1 MNSEQLF
8 ESVGNIDPE
17 LIARADKD
25 VSQTRAYLE
34 RKNRQLT
41 CYARYFFVT
50 VACLLLFFVLVKYL
64 N

>member
-1 MNSEQLF
+1 MNSEHLF
-8 ESVGNIDPE
+8 ESIGNIDPE